1 MDSTRRTLVT
11 GATGILGRHLVES
24 LVHDG
29 ASVRTLARESS
40 RTEHLEQLGVC
51 IQRGDLLNEADV
63 RRAVQDVEVV
73 FHLGAMV
80 LDDPTDTSDALWQQV
95 LQVNVHGSE
104 RIARLAAAAG
114 VKRLVFCSSLRVF
127 GFGSQMLWQED
138 DPRTPGDHYG
148 RAKALAEEAL
158 LRVAQETGLEVVSI
172 RPRFVYGNF
181 DLYILPRLVRAAQ
194 RKRIPLVRGRGAICD
209 LVYVRDCVQALR
221 LAAEA
226 PVAGQSYNIT
236 SGECLNLREIL
247 LEVARWLGCTVHFVE
262 LPARVLSTAVAAIE
276 LGSRLAGR
284 TPPLSRAQLRWYR
297 NDHHF
302 SITKARRELGY
313 QPRYRL
319 PEALQEIDPKQF
331 LT

>member
-1 MDSTRRTLVT
+1 MGIPHRTLVT

-29 ASVRTLARESS
+29 ASVRALARESS
-40 RTEHLEQLGVC
+40 RTEHLEQLGVS
-51 IQRGDLLNEADV
+51 IQRGDLLHEEDV
-63 RRAVQDVEVV
+63 RRAVRDVEVV

-95 LQVNVHGSE
+95 LQVNVQGSE

-114 VKRLVFCSSLRVF
+114 VKRFVFCSSLRVF
-127 GFGSQMLWQED
+127 GFGSQMLWQEE
-138 DPRTPGDHYG
+138 DPRTPADHYG
-148 RAKALAEEAL
+148 RGKALAEEAL
-158 LRVAQETGLEVVSI
+158 LRIAQETGLEVVSI

-181 DLYILPRLVRAAQ
+181 DQFVLPRLVRAVH
-194 RKRIPLVRGRGAICD
+194 RKRIPVVRGRNAICD
-209 LVYVRDCVQALR
+209 MVYVRDCVQALL
-221 LAAEA
+221 LAAQR

-247 LEVARWLGCTVHFVE
+247 LEVARALGRPLRFIEVPAGVFYAAVTALELGC
-262 LPARVLSTAVAAIE
+262 
-276 LGSRLAGR
+276 RLAGR
-284 TPPLSRAQLRWYR
+284 PPPLSRAQLRWYR

-302 SITKARRELGY
+302 SIAKARRELGY

-319 PEALQEIDPKQF
+319 ADALREIDLKQF
-331 LT
+331 VA